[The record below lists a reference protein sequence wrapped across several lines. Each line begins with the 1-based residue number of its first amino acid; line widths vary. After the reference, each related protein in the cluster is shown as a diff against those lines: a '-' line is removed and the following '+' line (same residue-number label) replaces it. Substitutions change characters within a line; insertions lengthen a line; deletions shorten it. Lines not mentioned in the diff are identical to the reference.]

1 MAFFPRDL
9 SGDDPLTSLGGVQE
23 QVKNLMPGDNAID
36 QTIPYYAQSGG
47 VVPMLVMNMKVFSPE
62 KVSAISDA
70 LAEVT
75 DRLLA
80 VEDPERTTVG
90 RLLD

>member
-1 MAFFPRDL
+1 M
-9 SGDDPLTSLGGVQE
+9 
-23 QVKNLMPGDNAID
+23 KNLTPGGDNSMD